1 MAKTYDQIQR
11 QIAALTAEAEAIR
24 QKEVGEVIGRIREAI
39 THYRLTAAD
48 LGFDTGA
55 APKAAKPGRNPSG
68 RKAGPKADKAA
79 SRGASGA
86 LYRDETGRT
95 WAGRG
100 KRPQWLRDALA
111 AGRKLEDFKVPPT

>member
-39 THYRLTAAD
+39 IHYRLTAAD
-48 LGFDTGA
+48 LGLDTPA
-55 APKAAKPGRNPSG
+55 TPAAAKPGRKKPG

-79 SRGASGA
+79 TRAASGA

-111 AGRKLEDFKVPPT
+111 AGRKLEDFRVPQT